1 MAPPEIS
8 FAIPCHNET
17 SNLPTLLKE
26 ITAEAD
32 KLGRA
37 YEIIVTDDCSTDGS
51 WALLKALTKLY
62 PSLRVQRLDRNSGE
76 SAASFTAIRAARGDI
91 IVTMDADLQNDPRE
105 LPLFFA
111 ALKEADCVCGNRQ
124 ATRGQGDN
132 WLKQQTSRLSNGIRS
147 RVLQDQV
154 GDAGCTYRAFKR
166 ETVADLPFFKGIH
179 RFLPILIAFKG
190 YRVSEVPVVN
200 RLRTGGRSHYG
211 LFDRAGAVVDMF
223 AVRWLKS
230 RMIRFH
236 VAERFPPE

>member
-1 MAPPEIS
+1 
-8 FAIPCHNET
+8 
-17 SNLPTLLKE
+17 LLKE

-32 KLGRA
+32 KLGRS
-37 YEIIVTDDCSTDGS
+37 YEIVVTDDCSTDGS
-51 WALLKALTKLY
+51 WALLKALTKIH
-62 PSLRVQRLDRNSGE
+62 PTLRVQRLDRNSGE
-76 SAASFTAIRAARGDI
+76 SAASFTAIRAARGAI
-91 IVTMDADLQNDPRE
+91 IVTMDADLQNDPHE
-105 LPLFFA
+105 LPLFVE
-111 ALKEADCVCGNRQ
+111 ALKHADCVCGNRQ

-132 WLKQQTSRLSNGIRS
+132 WLKQQTSRISNGIRS

-190 YRVSEVPVVN
+190 YRVTEVPVVN

-230 RMIRFH
+230 RMIRFQ